1 MSLFKQYLKNIY
13 NIFKSNWKGFLVIGF
28 IYLLIFALIG
38 PSFEPMVYDNL
49 ETKLETVI
57 TTKTTAEIGQFLI
70 VSFFTLFVITI
81 FITTIHNFF
90 VFILVK
96 GISDNKFHYLKL
108 IKNNFKYIGKLFLF
122 SALKVSVIFLGIF
135 FFLIPGIYFTFIFC
149 FALPIMAKENLS
161 IMESIKKAMA
171 VFKKDWWRNILLIV
185 CLKVI
190 IFAAMIA
197 FSIIKIN
204 GIAMIADLFLT
215 TGLAYLLVYN
225 PIKPKQILSQENE

>member
-13 NIFKSNWKGFLVIGF
+13 NTFKSNWKGFLIIGF

-38 PSFEPMVYDNL
+38 PSFEPMIYDNL
-49 ETKLETVI
+49 EMKLETIATTQTAIQI
-57 TTKTTAEIGQFLI
+57 TQFLVI
-70 VSFFTLFVITI
+70 SFFALLVVAIFV
-81 FITTIHNFF
+81 TTIHNFF

-108 IKNNFKYIGKLFLF
+108 IQSNFKYIGKLFLF
-122 SALKVSVIFLGIF
+122 SALKILIIFLGVF
-135 FFLIPGIYFTFIFC
+135 FFLVPGIYFTLIFC

-161 IMESIKKAMA
+161 IIESIKKAMA

-185 CLKVI
+185 GLKII
-190 IFAAMIA
+190 IFAAMIL

-215 TGLAYLLVYN
+215 TGLVYLLIYN
-225 PIKPKQILSQENE
+225 PIKPKPLLIKENE

>member
-13 NIFKSNWKGFLVIGF
+13 DIFKSNWKGFLVIGF
-28 IYLLIFALIG
+28 VYLLIFALIG

-57 TTKTTAEIGQFLI
+57 TTQTTVQITQFLI
-70 VSFFTLFVITI
+70 ISFFALLVIAI

-96 GISDNKFHYLKL
+96 GISDDKFHHLKL
-108 IKNNFKYIGKLFLF
+108 IRSNFKYIGKLFLF
-122 SALKVSVIFLGIF
+122 SALKVLVIFLGVF

-161 IMESIKKAMA
+161 IIESVKKAM
-171 VFKKDWWRNILLIV
+171 VIFKKDWWRNILLIAG
-185 CLKVI
+185 LKII

-215 TGLAYLLVYN
+215 TGLVYLLVYN
-225 PIKPKQILSQENE
+225 PIKPKPLLSKENE